1 MNELAFN
8 VDKSK
13 KDLSY
18 VGTPIVLMGAA
29 PGETATGYR
38 RLNAD
43 LADYSG
49 DSTLVFIYYEYYQES
64 ATVGQV
70 VTPKE
75 VATMPV
81 NIFLKKFSYFTGS
94 SQVPLKFNNSEAS
107 VNIANEPGT
116 LNLSTSYVGFE
127 SICGE
132 ANTGSYP
139 FTSYGTQL
147 LLVPA
152 RG

>member
-1 MNELAFN
+1 MDELAFN
-8 VDKSK
+8 IDKTK

-18 VGTPIVLMGAA
+18 VGVPITLMNAA
-29 PGETATGYR
+29 PGETATGGK
-38 RLNAD
+38 RLLAD

-64 ATVGQV
+64 STVAQTI
-70 VTPKE
+70 TPKE
-75 VATMPV
+75 VVEMPV
-81 NIFLKKFSYFTGS
+81 NIFLKKFPYIAGS
-94 SQVPLKFNNSEAS
+94 GNVPLKFNNYEPS
-107 VNIANEPGT
+107 VVISNEPGT
-116 LNLSTSYVGFE
+116 LNLSTSYVGI
-127 SICGE
+127 SDVCGD

-139 FTSYGTQL
+139 FTSFGTQL